1 MHISAAVNQWNPLH
15 ILDAGNVLFRFG
27 VLILNQPINIPMD
40 FMLSLWNKGKCKLSI
55 AVTLIHIV
63 LQYMTRTVNV
73 S

>member
-1 MHISAAVNQWNPLH
+1 MKMSIAVNQWNPLH

-27 VLILNQPINIPMD
+27 VLILNQPINIPRD

-55 AVTLIHIV
+55 AVDLVHNV
-63 LQYMTRTVNV
+63 LQMTRRVNV